1 MGIFNRYVS
10 HYQRIGGIFGSRV
23 FLAEA
28 PQNSAEAF
36 RRQEVQGGYEVICR
50 PLAPQIARKLQKSF
64 NITSNSPLEG
74 AGKGLGKGVVKDAKE
89 TGGV

>member
-23 FLAEA
+23 FL
-28 PQNSAEAF
+28 AEAF